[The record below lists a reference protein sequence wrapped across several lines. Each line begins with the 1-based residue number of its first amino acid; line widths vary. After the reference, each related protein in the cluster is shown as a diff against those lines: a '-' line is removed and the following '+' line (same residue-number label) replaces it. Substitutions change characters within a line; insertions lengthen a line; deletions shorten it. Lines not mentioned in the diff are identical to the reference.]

1 MLTSRHN
8 LVRYRTL
15 VKEMPSHQQ
24 KKEENIPDVAEVV
37 EAVYGCKWSIRILT
51 LIRKGTC
58 RPGAIERQ
66 LDGLTTKVQ
75 SHYFRRMIS
84 LGILEK
90 IVYPKVPPHVE
101 YRLTTFGEQF
111 MPILD
116 AIEALQHRLEE
127 QNAVENAELH
137 SAS

>member
-15 VKEMPSHQQ
+15 VKEMPSSQQ
-24 KKEENIPDVAEVV
+24 KEIEKIPEVAEVV
-37 EAVYGCKWSIRILT
+37 EAVYGCKWSLRILG

-75 SHYFRRMIS
+75 NHYFRRMVK

-90 IVYPKVPPHVE
+90 IVFPEVPPHVE
-101 YRLTTFGEQF
+101 YRLTPFGEQF

-116 AIEALQHRLEE
+116 AIETLQEQLEE
-127 QNAVENAELH
+127 QNSVESTELPNA
-137 SAS
+137 S

>member
-15 VKEMPSHQQ
+15 VKEMPSSQQ
-24 KKEENIPDVAEVV
+24 KEIEKIPEVAEVV
-37 EAVYGCKWSIRILT
+37 EAVYGCKWSLRILG

-66 LDGLTTKVQ
+66 LNGLTTKVQ
-75 SHYFRRMIS
+75 NHYFRRMVK

-90 IVYPKVPPHVE
+90 IVFPEVPPHVE
-101 YRLTTFGEQF
+101 YRLTPFGKQF

-116 AIEALQHRLEE
+116 AIETLQEQLEE
-127 QNAVENAELH
+127 QNSVESTELPNA
-137 SAS
+137 S